1 MKTHSIIITLA
12 LRVCF
17 YAWGGE
23 SDLLW
28 DDLRGA
34 WEGLEFRP
42 EITLLCVY
50 QKFNSYK
57 LEMQVIQ

>member
-50 QKFNSYK
+50 
-57 LEMQVIQ
+57 